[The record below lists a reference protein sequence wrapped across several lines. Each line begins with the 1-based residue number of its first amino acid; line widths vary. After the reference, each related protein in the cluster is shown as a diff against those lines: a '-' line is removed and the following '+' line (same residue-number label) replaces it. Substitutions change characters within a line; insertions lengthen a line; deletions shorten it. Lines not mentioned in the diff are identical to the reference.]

1 MIKRKIGSDK
11 LVRPYFSSERSIP
24 GTPSR
29 NLSPCPIM
37 IVGIPTLPF
46 FLMGSKYSNLS
57 LKARKIFR
65 LLMLS
70 VISIYWNSTPFSK
83 RNSLSGSHS
92 GQSGLPK
99 TVILFI

>member
-1 MIKRKIGSDK
+1 
-11 LVRPYFSSERSIP
+11 
-24 GTPSR
+24 
-29 NLSPCPIM
+29 
-37 IVGIPTLPF
+37 
-46 FLMGSKYSNLS
+46 
-57 LKARKIFR
+57 
-65 LLMLS
+65 MLS

>member
-1 MIKRKIGSDK
+1 MIKIKIGSDK
-11 LVRPYFSSERSIP
+11 YVSPYFNLERSIP
-24 GTPSR
+24 GTPSI
-29 NLSPCPIM
+29 NSSPCPIM

-57 LKARKIFR
+57 LNARNILR

-70 VISIYWNSTPFSK
+70 VMSIYSNSTPFSK

-92 GQSGLPK
+92 GQRGLPK